1 MKTFMLLFY
10 FSYLSCNAWGQKLKD
25 TPPTTEEEYNYL
37 RREYKIQ
44 IRSDL
49 EMKNNYKFEE
59 FGQVKED
66 RYEFEFKLLIRDEQN
81 EIAAI
86 LVIIKSEVSGS
97 TYYLCIPQ
105 NNKELT
111 KRYDRVIDLLDEPI
125 SKSYL
130 KVLSRYLS
138 TLSHIEY
145 QYEKATN

>member
-97 TYYLCIPQ
+97 TYYLCIP
-105 NNKELT
+105 
-111 KRYDRVIDLLDEPI
+111 
-125 SKSYL
+125 
-130 KVLSRYLS
+130 
-138 TLSHIEY
+138 
-145 QYEKATN
+145 